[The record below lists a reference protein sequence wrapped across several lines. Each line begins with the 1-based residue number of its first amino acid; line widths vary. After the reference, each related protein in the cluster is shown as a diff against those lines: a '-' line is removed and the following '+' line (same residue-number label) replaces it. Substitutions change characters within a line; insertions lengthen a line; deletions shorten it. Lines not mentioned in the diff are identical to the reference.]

1 MSEETPPDGV
11 EGETVMADNDTDAR
25 AYGRSSEQNP
35 NLGSV
40 DRLVGTSVRSETCK
54 ERWPSGAW
62 RAASSSSGAST
73 SGRGADRGSGV
84 SRLSSTNGR
93 SGPSEEIGSRFY
105 GNTNDT
111 MDYG

>member
-1 MSEETPPDGV
+1 M
-11 EGETVMADNDTDAR
+11 EGGFFLVQRVD
-25 AYGRSSEQNP
+25 
-35 NLGSV
+35 LGQ
-40 DRLVGTSVRSETCK
+40 
-54 ERWPSGAW
+54 
-62 RAASSSSGAST
+62 
-73 SGRGADRGSGV
+73 GADRGSGV

>member
-1 MSEETPPDGV
+1 
-11 EGETVMADNDTDAR
+11 MADNDTYAR

-40 DRLVGTSVRSETCK
+40 DRLVGTSEMSETCK

-73 SGRGADRGSGV
+73 SGRGGGQRIRGIEVIEHERPFGAERGDRV
-84 SRLSSTNGR
+84 ALLRQH
-93 SGPSEEIGSRFY
+93 ERFH
-105 GNTNDT
+105 GLRV
-111 MDYG
+111 GA